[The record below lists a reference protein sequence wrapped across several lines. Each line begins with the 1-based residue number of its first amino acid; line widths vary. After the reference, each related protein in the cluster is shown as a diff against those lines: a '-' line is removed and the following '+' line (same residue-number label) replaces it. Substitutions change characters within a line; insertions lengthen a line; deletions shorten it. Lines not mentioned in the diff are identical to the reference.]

1 MNTKAQQSPKTDTKT
16 RASNISRMIPTSSR
30 GGAISSATK
39 ITLGLDAESDYNS
52 MPRQIQLTLTYLGQ
66 LGGTATIADVQAVAT
81 KAPHGMMFWGSLSGA
96 PYEQDVRKI
105 VAHYSGTLLGY
116 KEWSK
121 KIGKAEILK
130 IVA

>member
-1 MNTKAQQSPKTDTKT
+1 MNKAPQSSKTDTKT
-16 RASNISRMIPTSSR
+16 RASNIARMIPTSSR

-81 KAPHGMMFWGSLSGA
+81 KAPHGMMFWGSLSGT

>member
-1 MNTKAQQSPKTDTKT
+1 MNKAPQSPKTDTKT
-16 RASNISRMIPTSSR
+16 RASNIARMIPTSSR

>member
-1 MNTKAQQSPKTDTKT
+1 MNKKAQQSPKTDTKT
-16 RASNISRMIPTSSR
+16 RASNIARMTPTSSR
-30 GGAISSATK
+30 GSAISSATK
-39 ITLGLDAESDYNS
+39 VTLGLDAESDYNS
-52 MPRQIQLTLTYLGQ
+52 LPRQVQLTLTYLAQ
-66 LGGTATIADVQAVAT
+66 LGGTATIADIQAIAT
-81 KAPHGMMFWGSLSGA
+81 KAPHGNMFWGSLSGT

-105 VAHYSGTLLGY
+105 VAHYSATLLGY